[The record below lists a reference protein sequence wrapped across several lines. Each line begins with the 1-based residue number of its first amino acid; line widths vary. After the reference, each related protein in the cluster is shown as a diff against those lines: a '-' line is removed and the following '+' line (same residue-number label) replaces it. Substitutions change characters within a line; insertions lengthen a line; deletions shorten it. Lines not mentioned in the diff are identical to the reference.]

1 MFGKDQIMIP
11 KMQCDL
17 EQLAINGKR
26 IEDEDIS
33 DDTSAVQFQL
43 SPTNIGKRN
52 KTANR
57 TRQDSQIKHKI

>member
-33 DDTSAVQFQL
+33 DDTSAV
-43 SPTNIGKRN
+43 
-52 KTANR
+52 
-57 TRQDSQIKHKI
+57 